1 MPPITHQERINF
13 WLRVYLG
20 TTNIQ
25 ELKLAAVDRAYRD
38 FNRTMHGFR
47 DKRTP
52 EAYNSLRNLM
62 LIIAEETFTITFDQ
76 TSFDIWHKSKC
87 DQLIDEFYNL
97 LKFPISY
104 GQVQKWINMTLKYMF
119 AIGNEIINGI
129 ERNYKFF
136 HIPLDNI
143 IQDKLEFHN
152 INKIKGRWSRIN
164 NYDIYFQ
171 YQKQVREA
179 FIGQIPLE
187 VEFRLFNE

>member
-1 MPPITHQERINF
+1 MSLTIEERTNF

-20 TTNIQ
+20 TTYAQ

-52 EAYNSLRNLM
+52 ETYNTLRNLM
-62 LIIAEETFTITFDQ
+62 LVIAEETFITTFDQ
-76 TSFDIWHKSKC
+76 ASFDVWHKSKC
-87 DQLIDEFYNL
+87 DLLIYEFYNVIE
-97 LKFPISY
+97 FRISY
-104 GQVQKWINMTLKYMF
+104 GQAQKWINMTLKYMF

-129 ERNYKFF
+129 DKNYKFF

-143 IQDKLEFHN
+143 IQDKLEFN
-152 INKIKGRWSRIN
+152 DISRIKGKWSRIE
-164 NYDIYFQ
+164 NYEIYFQ
-171 YQKQVREA
+171 YQKQVRET
-179 FIGQIPLE
+179 FNSQIPLE

>member
-1 MPPITHQERINF
+1 MQPITNQEKIFF

-47 DKRTP
+47 EERTP
-52 EAYNSLRNLM
+52 EAYNILRNLM
-62 LIIAEETFTITFDQ
+62 LIIAEETFTTIFDQ
-76 TSFDIWHKSKC
+76 ASFDVWHKSKC
-87 DQLIDEFYNL
+87 DQLIAEFYNL
-97 LKFPISY
+97 LKYQISY
-104 GQVQKWINMTLKYMF
+104 GQAQKWINMTLKYMF

-129 ERNYKFF
+129 DKNYMFF
-136 HIPLDNI
+136 HIPVDNI
-143 IQDKLEFHN
+143 IQDKLEFYD
-152 INKIKGRWSRIN
+152 ISKIKGKWSRID
-164 NYDIYFQ
+164 NYEIYFQ
-171 YQKQVREA
+171 YQKLVREA